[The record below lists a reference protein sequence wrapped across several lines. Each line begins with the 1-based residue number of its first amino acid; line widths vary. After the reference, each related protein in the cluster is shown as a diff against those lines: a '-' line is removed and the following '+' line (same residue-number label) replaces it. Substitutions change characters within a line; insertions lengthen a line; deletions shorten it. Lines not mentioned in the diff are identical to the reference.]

1 MKQAVENNL
10 LTLRPKWNRAWEKTE
25 NGLAV
30 IMVPKFGNH
39 RLGKWI
45 TKKLKRPNYRL
56 KLDEIGSFVWEHCNG
71 SENVQEIG
79 EKLMKKYGDK
89 VEPVYDRLAIFFNR
103 LERSKSIIWV
113 N

>member
-45 TKKLKRPNYRL
+45 TKKLKRPN
-56 KLDEIGSFVWEHCNG
+56 
-71 SENVQEIG
+71 
-79 EKLMKKYGDK
+79 
-89 VEPVYDRLAIFFNR
+89 
-103 LERSKSIIWV
+103 
-113 N
+113 